1 MTDTIPEIYDID
13 ITYNISMIKKQITLC
28 REYTSIENL
37 EIIEEP
43 VFIIESLHSCY
54 AHAVIDCCFPIFWII
69 EELIKYNSI
78 KNRHVRFL
86 ILEND
91 ILQWPQFYSPLINI
105 STKEY
110 KGVWNDIIKLLSP
123 FPVIFQHLSETNY
136 LFKQCI
142 RFKKEYSFLSLPNIQ
157 RTPWNC
163 REYYPSRPFSIHNVR
178 FDDITLYRMLDEF
191 RNYVFKYYSITETI
205 PNNNLIII
213 ERKSNRKIHNELLD
227 SLTTEAKKNI
237 TWNFKGVIYLEDM
250 SLSEQVALF
259 NSTRFFI
266 FRHGSCLTNLLWI
279 PRNSV
284 IFELT
289 GGPENS
295 VNSPSI
301 ITRLTKL
308 SDSIHISL
316 NYETI
321 NSFNDIFSK
330 VLSFSNTWRKIADE
344 GNQCINVSIGSYVR
358 YGAKNSWIVKQIMT
372 ESFPATN
379 AYFSDPLPYT
389 RKIVEILELN
399 TSA

>member
-13 ITYNISMIKKQITLC
+13 IKFNISMINKQIAPC
-28 REYTSIENL
+28 KDNSNIENL
-37 EIIEEP
+37 EIIENP

-54 AHAVIDCCFPIFWII
+54 SHAVIDYCFPIFWII
-69 EELIKYNSI
+69 EEMIKYNII
-78 KNRHVRFL
+78 KNREISFL

-91 ILQWPQFYSPLINI
+91 ILQWPQFYLPLINI

-123 FPVIFQHLSETNY
+123 FPLIFQHLSETNY

-142 RFKKEYSFLSLPNIQ
+142 RFKKDYSFLCLPNIQ

-163 REYYPSRPFSIHNVR
+163 REYYPSRPFSINNVK
-178 FDDITLYRMLDEF
+178 FDDIIIYKMLNEF
-191 RNYVFKYYSITETI
+191 RNYVFKQYTIRESIS
-205 PNNNLIII
+205 NNNLIII
-213 ERKSNRKIHNELLD
+213 ERKGNRKIHEELLN

-237 TWNFKGVIYLEDM
+237 TWNFKGVIYLEDK
-250 SLSEQVALF
+250 SLSEQVTLF
-259 NSTRFFI
+259 NTTRFFI

-284 IFELT
+284 VFEIT

-301 ITRLTKL
+301 VTRLTKL
-308 SDSIHISL
+308 TDSIHISL
-316 NYETI
+316 KYDTI

-330 VLSFSNTWRKIADE
+330 LLIFSNTWRKIGDE

-372 ESFPATN
+372 ESFSATN
-379 AYFSDPLPYT
+379 TYFSDPLPYT
-389 RKIVEILELN
+389 KKIVEILELN
-399 TSA
+399 NSA